1 MDCNLFKYVILL
13 FTIFLNKPFLEG
25 EISKNKLLEEIS

>member
-13 FTIFLNKPFLEG
+13 LGIFLNKPFLG
-25 EISKNKLLEEIS
+25 PEISKKELLE